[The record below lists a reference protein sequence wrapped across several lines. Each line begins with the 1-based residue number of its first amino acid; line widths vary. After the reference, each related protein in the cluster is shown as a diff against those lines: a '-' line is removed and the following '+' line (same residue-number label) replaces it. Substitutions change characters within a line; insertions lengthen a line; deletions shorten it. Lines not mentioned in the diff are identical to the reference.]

1 LKRDIMSQL
10 DVLAHEA
17 KAIGAVKSAVIPYTN
32 MGGYRGLL
40 GDKPQHR
47 LDRDQERRQ
56 GSPATVLEQS

>member
-1 LKRDIMSQL
+1 MSQL

-56 GSPATVLEQS
+56 G